1 MNGCFLSGSLQ
12 VPLPPNPFDQL
23 VLHPVVY
30 RLPFGTHSH
39 LLLRVP
45 NFTNFILVSLQ
56 MLLKNLTV
64 FICRFLVQSSCASG
78 YILELSKLL
87 LHVCILHSY
96 TTTFSIPLWIQFL
109 LLHEVAQQH
118 LLLNVLHHQV
128 VSLSYRSVAVPLLV
142 RLSSGLS
149 VLWPSLQSPGKG
161 FIL

>member
-1 MNGCFLSGSLQ
+1 MSCLNRAFSCFLLMNGCFLSGSLQ

-96 TTTFSIPLWIQFL
+96 TTTFSIPSGFNSYFFMKW
-109 LLHEVAQQH
+109 
-118 LLLNVLHHQV
+118 
-128 VSLSYRSVAVPLLV
+128 LSNTCC
-142 RLSSGLS
+142 
-149 VLWPSLQSPGKG
+149 
-161 FIL
+161 